1 MASRNRDPSAAG
13 LLRQSLAHPA
23 GPQGAEA
30 NCPAP
35 DILAAYCERSLD
47 AAETARCDLHFSQCA
62 RCREQLAA
70 LARADEFAATR
81 EKTPQPKAGWV
92 WLFDW
97 RWLASA
103 AAVLAIVIVW
113 VARHPAPNQTA
124 EQTPPPSLVAM
135 SQSQEPPTALR
146 PGESL
151 PEAKVAIPRASGAAE
166 PAARPAPN
174 LSLNTAP
181 SAPLQ
186 QLPEPAP
193 SEQSARNLPLRG
205 RDNAQLDE
213 LAKYE
218 QAPPKPSAVQNVVAG
233 AAEPNATAPAPR
245 SELSSPPAAPPPPT
259 TPAPGAKG
267 MIAAETVAVQS
278 EARPA
283 LSRKA
288 DPHTRSERALAP
300 YAWRVRRAL
309 SRRRRKLAW
318 TAAELRRAPRRR
330 IRARRKDLL
339 ARGPRRNHP
348 AHHGWNEMEDDFAPC
363 ACRFRQRR
371 CPERVVRH
379 ADCRRRPQI
388 LDNGRRQTLESPSLV
403 ADQAAN
409 QAARNSPLAVLTC
422 GGISPEGD
430 SPCQQAANQCPS
442 SPLSS

>member
-278 EARPA
+278 EARPETVQTTQA
-283 LSRKA
+283 ATPTTVGRLAANSAEASFETAEQRSAEKLIRTP
-288 DPHTRSERALAP
+288 DPSVLWRLTRGGFVERSVDGGASWHGQLP
-300 YAWRVRRAL
+300 N
-309 SRRRRKLAW
+309 SD
-318 TAAELRRAPRRR
+318 
-330 IRARRKDLL
+330 AR
-339 ARGPRRNHP
+339 
-348 AHHGWNEMEDDFAPC
+348 
-363 ACRFRQRR
+363 
-371 CPERVVRH
+371 
-379 ADCRRRPQI
+379 
-388 LDNGRRQTLESPSLV
+388 LV
-403 ADQAAN
+403 AGSAPGAKICWLVGRDGIILLTTDGTKWKTISPPVRADFVNA
-409 QAARNSPLAVLTC
+409 AARNASSATLTAADGRKFSTTD
-422 GGISPEGD
+422 GGKHWKALP
-430 SPCQQAANQCPS
+430 
-442 SPLSS
+442 